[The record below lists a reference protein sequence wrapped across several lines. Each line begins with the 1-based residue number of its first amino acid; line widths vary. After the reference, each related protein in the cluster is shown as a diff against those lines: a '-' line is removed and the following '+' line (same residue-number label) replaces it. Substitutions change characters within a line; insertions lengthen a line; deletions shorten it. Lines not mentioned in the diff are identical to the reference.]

1 MNVPYPVLTLAVW
14 IGAFFA
20 LRTVYLGLGLLS
32 SPPGPARSQGVRSLG
47 IAALIGAVGLACG
60 ALIRTPGEG
69 MRIPIV
75 WFQLPFSIWI
85 MILAIV
91 AASFGA
97 VHALTSVS
105 PIERNAKLR
114 SLLTYAA
121 LFGIGAWTY
130 SADPAKKSEVLTGGI
145 TVTPTSLAAIILA
158 AVAATAAMVYAQRTA
173 AARGWLTT
181 IINQLMLITGSIIF
195 GIPFAFLLITSF
207 KEDRDM
213 SSPNG
218 IVWVPR
224 VQRTVPYL
232 DPKRPT
238 YETTFK
244 GQTIQ
249 GTILEENP
257 DGSVQ
262 VDISK
267 PLAIR
272 GTTFS
277 ARRDTLRQVPVDAP
291 LVTAK
296 VDGQTVT
303 GMVVENFDDGR
314 KRVQFTAPSV
324 LKGQERTF
332 GAAET
337 EPVRDV
343 GLRWQNYTDA
353 FSYLPPETLNGLV
366 YLKNTLLLVVL
377 SVVGTLLSSAIV
389 AYAFSRLSFPGKNQ
403 LFTLLLATM
412 MLPGA
417 VTLLPQFL
425 IFRNLGWIDSLYPLW
440 VPAFFGS
447 AFNIFMLRQFFMQIP
462 MELEDASKID
472 GCTYFR
478 TFWDIMMPQIKPAL
492 AVIAIWTFM
501 GAWNN
506 FMGPL
511 IYVNSPENMPL
522 SYALQLFQGDRAGEP
537 GLLMA
542 FATMAMLPVL
552 ALFFF
557 AQKYF
562 IEGVTLSGLGGR

>member
-1 MNVPYPVLTLAVW
+1 MNVSYAVFTLAVW
-14 IGAFFA
+14 LGAFFA
-20 LRTVYLGLGLLS
+20 LRSLYLGIGLIS
-32 SPPGPARSQGVRSLG
+32 TPAGPARGQAVRSLG
-47 IAALIGAVGLACG
+47 ISALLGAIGLGCSVLVRG
-60 ALIRTPGEG
+60 PGEG
-69 MRIPIV
+69 IRIPIV
-75 WFQLPFSIWI
+75 WFQFPFSIWMMLI
-85 MILAIV
+85 AII

-114 SLLTYAA
+114 NLAA
-121 LFGIGAWTY
+121 YGVLFAIGAWTFA
-130 SADPAKKSEVLTGGI
+130 ADPLKKLDILTGGI
-145 TVTPTSLAAIILA
+145 TITAPTLAAIVLA
-158 AVAATAAMVYAQRTA
+158 AIAATAGMVYAQRTA
-173 AARGWLTT
+173 AARGVVKT
-181 IINQLMLITGSIIF
+181 IVNQLMLITGSVIF

-218 IVWVPR
+218 IVWVPK

-238 YETTFK
+238 YEATFK
-244 GQTIQ
+244 GQSVQ
-249 GTILEENP
+249 GTVLAENA
-257 DGSVQ
+257 DGTVQ
-262 VDISK
+262 IDITK

-272 GTTFS
+272 GTTFAI
-277 ARRDTLRQVPVDAP
+277 ARDELRQVPVDAP
-291 LVTAK
+291 LVTAT
-296 VDGQTVT
+296 VDGQTAT
-303 GMVVENFDDGR
+303 GIVVENFDDGR
-314 KRVQFTAPSV
+314 KRVQFTEPAE
-324 LKGQERTF
+324 LKGKERVFTTT
-332 GAAET
+332 ET

-366 YLKNTLLLVVL
+366 YLKNTLLLVIL
-377 SVVGTLLSSAIV
+377 SVVGTLFSSAIV

-440 VPAFFGS
+440 VPTFFGS

-522 SYALQLFQGDRAGEP
+522 SYALQLFQGDRGGEP

-552 ALFFF
+552 GLFFF